1 MRILLDTSAYS
12 SFKRGD
18 VPILNIVRRSEEI
31 IFSSVVAGE
40 LLAGFRWGNRYQV
53 NHSELIA
60 FLDHPMVRFVSVS
73 LTTAE
78 RYGLIYAS
86 LRRIGCPIPANDMW
100 VASQAMET
108 GADLVTLDRHFES
121 VENLALQ
128 IVESS

>member
-1 MRILLDTSAYS
+1 LRILLDTSAYS

-18 VPILNIVRRSEEI
+18 TLTLNTIRRSKEI

-40 LLAGFRWGNRYQV
+40 LLAGFRNGNRFRANYE
-53 NHSELIA
+53 ELLE
-60 FLDHPMVRFVSVS
+60 FLEHPMVHLVSVG

-86 LRRIGCPIPANDMW
+86 LRRIGSPIPVNDMW

-108 GADLVTLDRHFES
+108 GADLVTFDRHFENI
-121 VENLALQ
+121 ENLALQ
-128 IVESS
+128 MIESG